1 MPWGGYG
8 RNRPTTSVLS
18 TGIPLCFD
26 SLHQIDSVA
35 SRFVDKHMPIG

>member
-1 MPWGGYG
+1 MPWGWLRSEPADHIGVEH
-8 RNRPTTSVLS
+8 R
-18 TGIPLCFD
+18 IPLASD